1 MDFKQYGKL
10 SFLFFL
16 QFLLWGSWYVTLGT
30 YAINTL
36 HFSGQQI
43 GILYTC
49 GALAATLSPL
59 LSGILA
65 DRLIAVE
72 RLLALLHLTGAVV
85 LWSLTHMTS
94 FLPFFLTLLVYSILY
109 MPTHA
114 LTASLVLQQLTDTA
128 LLFPR
133 IRVWG
138 TIGWI
143 LAGLTISTLAWER
156 TVWPLYTASVISL
169 ALGLYCLTLPHTPP
183 KAAGTGEERSFWQ
196 RVFDPAFTSMF
207 RDKFFIVFI
216 SCLILERIPSAFYYS
231 FVNPFMEE
239 IGIEHTAAKMS
250 YGQIS
255 EILIM
260 LVLPALL
267 YRWGIRYVLF
277 IGLLFWG
284 LRYGFLWAGL
294 EWGQHGWIYLGLIV
308 HGICFNFS
316 NLSAQIY
323 MDKRVPGHLRSTGQG
338 FMTFATL
345 GIGVTIGSP
354 LAGWLVQSNTLP
366 DGNHNW
372 QAIWSYPF
380 LFGIVVALVFVIFF
394 RVGPYG
400 IRPQSKAADTGQ

>member
-1 MDFKQYGKL
+1 MDFKKYGQL
-10 SFLFFL
+10 SLLFFL

-36 HFSGQQI
+36 HFNGQQV
-43 GILYTC
+43 GIVYTC

-59 LSGILA
+59 LSGMMA
-65 DRLIAVE
+65 DRLIPAE
-72 RLLALLHLTGAVV
+72 KLLAIMHLSGAVV
-85 LWSLTHMTS
+85 LGLLTQISS
-94 FLPFFLTLLVYSILY
+94 FLPFFLTLLLYSILY

-114 LTASLVLQQLTDTA
+114 LTASLVLQQLSDTA
-128 LLFPR
+128 RYFPR

-143 LAGLTISTLAWER
+143 LAGLTISALAWER
-156 TVWPLYTASVISL
+156 TVWPLYTAASISL
-169 ALGLYCLTLPHTPP
+169 GLGLYCLTLPHTPP
-183 KAAGTGEERSFWQ
+183 QAAINQPKQ
-196 RVFDPAFTSMF
+196 RFLESLLDPAFTALF
-207 RDKFFIVFI
+207 KDKYFLIFGI
-216 SCLILERIPSAFYYS
+216 CLILERIPSAFYYS

-239 IGIEHTAAKMS
+239 IGISHTAAKMA
-250 YGQIS
+250 YGQVS

-277 IGLLFWG
+277 LGLLFWG
-284 LRYGFLWAGL
+284 LRYGFLILGL
-294 EWGQHGWIYLGLIV
+294 EFGQNGWIYLGLVV

-366 DGNHNW
+366 NGQHDW
-372 QAIWSYPF
+372 TQIWVYPF
-380 LFGIVVALVFVIFF
+380 IFGVVVAIVFVSFF

-400 IRPQSKAADTGQ
+400 IRRQSQTSVPGQ